1 MNETKG
7 HVTLP
12 LSAYNEMRD
21 RIKELEA
28 VVRDRDYTLERI
40 DQALMVMRLTP
51 NILEAI
57 DLDSVVVYVDSDPCN
72 ILDNANH
79 VRISFTVPKDKV
91 VI

>member
-21 RIKELEA
+21 RIKELELE
-28 VVRDRDYTLERI
+28 VYDRDYKSDRI
-40 DQALMVMRLTP
+40 NQALMVMRLTP
-51 NILEAI
+51 DILQAI
-57 DLDSVVVYVDSDPCN
+57 DLDSVVVYVDRDPCN
-72 ILDNANH
+72 ILGNANH
-79 VRISFTVPKDKV
+79 IRIDFTVSKDKV

>member
-1 MNETKG
+1 MSETKG

-12 LSAYNEMRD
+12 LSTYNEMRD
-21 RIKELEA
+21 LIKELEA
-28 VVRDRDYTLERI
+28 EVRDRDYKIERI

-57 DLDSVVVYVDSDPCN
+57 DLNSVVIYVDRDPCN
-72 ILDNANH
+72 ILGNANH
-79 VRISFTVPKDKV
+79 VRIDFTVPKDKV